1 MSETE
6 TMDDHRKDPRRK
18 YSLTDFIQAVKV
30 EGGEA
35 TTPEIRDE
43 VGCGHETA
51 RRRMKELEDDG
62 IAEGRKIGST
72 LVWTLV

>member
-1 MSETE
+1 MSEIE
-6 TMDDHRKDPRRK
+6 TMDNHRKDPRRK
-18 YSLTDFIQAVKV
+18 YPLNDFIQAVKS

-51 RRRMKELEDDG
+51 RRRMNELEDDG
-62 IAEGRKIGST
+62 LVKSSKIGPT